1 MSESLTTYVR
11 GVSAPGPKAKAVSL
25 GIHEGVA
32 LWTWMA
38 ADAIVAPGM
47 TFSCE
52 SVSFGKVQTSYTD
65 AKGAEVALKVPKR
78 QVFLYAKAVLDAPEQ
93 EAVVT
98 DVEVTDAAREYAE
111 RFAKAQARTEDT
123 DQDDD
128 DAPW

>member
-11 GVSAPGPKAKAVSL
+11 GVSAPGPKAKSVSL

-38 ADAIVAPGM
+38 ADAVVAPGM

-52 SVSFGKVQTSYTD
+52 SVSFGKVQTSYTKD
-65 AKGAEVALKVPKR
+65 GVEVALKVPKR

-111 RFAKAQARTEDT
+111 RFAKAQARTEDP
-123 DQDDD
+123 DQDGDE
-128 DAPW
+128 PF

>member
-11 GVSAPGPKAKAVSL
+11 GVSAPGPNAKAVSL
-25 GIHEGVA
+25 GVTEDGVA

-38 ADAIVAPGM
+38 ADAVVVPGM

-52 SVSFGKVQTSYTD
+52 SVSFGKVQTSYTKD
-65 AKGAEVALKVPKR
+65 GVEVALKVPKR

-98 DVEVTDAAREYAE
+98 EVEVTDAAREYAE
-111 RFAKAQARTEDT
+111 RFAKAQARTEDP
-123 DQDDD
+123 DQDGDE
-128 DAPW
+128 PF